1 MSTPADLALVHR
13 LLEETGAAQRHPPPG
28 WSGYVE
34 ALAQAFAEWLSRRV
48 PALQGLSAL
57 PAKLGLLAAV
67 VGAALVA
74 ALLYAVARAVLRRRR
89 DRHAAA
95 PPAAPSPSRA
105 SPAVEHDRHGWRKEV
120 DRRLAAGDVE
130 GTLEALWWWFARSV
144 SADRVDPSWT
154 SHELLARCARADLAP
169 LARALDRLL
178 YGSQRPRP
186 EDLRRFLGRLEAGLP

>member
-1 MSTPADLALVHR
+1 VSTPADLALIHR
-13 LLEETGAAQRHPPPG
+13 LLEETGAAQMHPSPG

-34 ALAQAFAEWLSRRV
+34 TLARAFAEWLSQRV

-74 ALLYAVARAVLRRRR
+74 ALLYAVGRAALRRRR
-89 DRHAAA
+89 DHTAA
-95 PPAAPSPSRA
+95 PPATPSPSRT
-105 SPAVEHDRHGWRKEV
+105 SPAVERDRHGWRQEI
-120 DRRLAAGDVE
+120 DRRLGAGDVE

-144 SADRVDPSWT
+144 SVDRVDASWT
-154 SHELLARCARADLAP
+154 SHELLARCARPDLAP

-178 YGSQRPRP
+178 YGSKRPHP
-186 EDLRRFLGRLEAGLP
+186 DDLRRFLGRLEAGLP